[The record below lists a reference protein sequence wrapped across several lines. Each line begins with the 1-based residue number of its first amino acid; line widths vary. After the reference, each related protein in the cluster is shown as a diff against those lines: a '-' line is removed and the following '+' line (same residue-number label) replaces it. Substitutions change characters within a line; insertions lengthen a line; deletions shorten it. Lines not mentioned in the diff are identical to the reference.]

1 MEQFKPVHNITK
13 VNKGRIKYN
22 LAMVAIAWY
31 LDLIRGRYEKV
42 NKGRTKYNLV
52 MFVIACYLDL
62 IRGRYEIN
70 FRWQS

>member
-1 MEQFKPVHNITK
+1 
-13 VNKGRIKYN
+13 
-22 LAMVAIAWY
+22 MVAIAWY

-42 NKGRTKYNLV
+42 NKGRIKYNLV